1 MQKFDWAKSHKGSQ
15 LRNKNKNVA
24 ALQKLFISCSRRI
37 PGKNIWDWNSLFR
50 RPLQLDHNAYWPIRK
65 LKNGGGQ
72 ICDVPLQLSIHE
84 KFDIFLGE
92 KIKNPGD
99 PVMPPTTERKTVNV
113 RERERQEHS
122 ITHSA
127 PRFRNVSNILPH
139 TLHHKDTVEQR
150 NRYTWSN
157 KGLADS
163 LLPAQQTRAYI
174 DQSESRTER
183 EKDMTTT

>member
-72 ICDVPLQLSIHE
+72 IFDILLQWSIHE
-84 KFDIFLGE
+84 KLKSDLLKSVERIRDKFWNFVE
-92 KIKNPGD
+92 KKLKI
-99 PVMPPTTERKTVNV
+99 
-113 RERERQEHS
+113 Q
-122 ITHSA
+122 
-127 PRFRNVSNILPH
+127 
-139 TLHHKDTVEQR
+139 
-150 NRYTWSN
+150 
-157 KGLADS
+157 
-163 LLPAQQTRAYI
+163 
-174 DQSESRTER
+174 
-183 EKDMTTT
+183 